1 MTCRYIIFDV
11 DYCGASRSKVANG
24 GKEIPESLASAGGW
38 NRNNQN
44 CVMGVYNSDCR
55 IHG

>member
-44 CVMGVYNSDCR
+44 CVMIVYNSDCR

>member
-1 MTCRYIIFDV
+1 MFDV
-11 DYCGASRSKVANG
+11 IIAVYPERKSRSKSQTAARQ
-24 GKEIPESLASAGGW
+24 IPESLASAGGW

-44 CVMGVYNSDCR
+44 CVMIVYNSDCR